1 MLTYGICN
9 KPKHANKHLVQKN
22 HRIGGKYV
30 EAWKIGLAQQ
40 LKHNKLVVLAK
51 GPDRTETTYLAFFS
65 KHDVYNL
72 NNKNE

>member
-1 MLTYGICN
+1 M
-9 KPKHANKHLVQKN
+9 
-22 HRIGGKYV
+22 